1 MSCRE
6 RGKAVVRAL
15 ALIAA
20 CWLLAFGPVSSA
32 FARAGGAG
40 GHSSGGGSHGGGG
53 GHSSGGG
60 SYGGSHSGGSSGGSL
75 SGFVTVVIIIVIIL
89 VVQAQLKKRGI
100 SVGGGGGTDGD
111 GGSGPVTEDA
121 PDGPQTDAASL
132 AAFAAAHP
140 GFDAAAF
147 KQKVR
152 RGFSKIQEAWS
163 AQSLAGVRAF
173 ISDGMYQRFATQ
185 FRMMALLKQTNK
197 LDNVRLLRVEP
208 AAAREDG
215 EYDVLDVYVEA
226 SMHDAFV
233 CELDHGLDMEGD
245 APFAEYWSFIRKQK
259 APDPKG
265 DIYDANTCPACSA
278 PLPKDMGEIGTCPYC
293 DALVN
298 SGEYD
303 WVLAEITQQ
312 ADYGA
317 GAVMAPFASP
327 GLAAAAAQ
335 LQREN
340 PDFSVQMIEDK
351 ASNAFMQIM
360 TALATRNPAG
370 ARRFLSDQAFAQ
382 VSALIPL
389 GHVVFNR
396 LYLNESVLL
405 DIRRAEARHVLAVGM
420 TVTLQR
426 VEMQPSGGFVKL
438 DDEEVQRRHVLILE
452 RDVAA
457 AVGKGAL
464 YQHQCSNCG
473 APVQDSLDVKCAYC
487 SAALNSTCTE
497 WIVTEFLTDAEY
509 LKRREPR

>member
-1 MSCRE
+1 MS
-6 RGKAVVRAL
+6 
-15 ALIAA
+15 
-20 CWLLAFGPVSSA
+20 
-32 FARAGGAG
+32 
-40 GHSSGGGSHGGGG
+40 
-53 GHSSGGG
+53 GG

-75 SGFVTVVIIIVIIL
+75 SGFITFVIVIVIVL
-89 VVQAQLKKRGI
+89 VVLAQLKKRGI
-100 SVGGGGGTDGD
+100 SVGGGESAS

-121 PDGPQTDAASL
+121 PEGPQTDATSL

-197 LDNVRLLRVEP
+197 LDNVRLLRAEL
-208 AAAREDG
+208 AAARQDG
-215 EYDVLDVYVEA
+215 EYDVLEVYVEA
-226 SMHDAFV
+226 TMHDAFV
-233 CELDHGLDMEGD
+233 CELDHGLDMEGE

-259 APDPKG
+259 APDPRG

-278 PLPKDMGEIGTCPYC
+278 PLPKDLGEVGTCQYC
-293 DALVN
+293 HALVN

-327 GLAAAAAQ
+327 GLEAAVAQ
-335 LQREN
+335 VQRES
-340 PDFSVQMIEDK
+340 PDFSVQMVEDK

-360 TALATRNPAG
+360 TVLATREPSG
-370 ARRFLSDQAFAQ
+370 ARRFLSDRAFAQ
-382 VSALIPL
+382 VSAMVPQ
-389 GHVVFNR
+389 GRVVFNR

-405 DIRRAEARHVLAVGM
+405 DVRRMETRHVLAVGM
-420 TVTLQR
+420 TVTMQR
-426 VEMQPSGGFVKL
+426 VEMSPTGGLSKL
-438 DDEEVQRRHVLILE
+438 DNEEMQHRYVLILE
-452 RDVAA
+452 RDIA
-457 AVGKGAL
+457 AVPGKGAL
-464 YQHQCSNCG
+464 YQHQCSACG
-473 APVQDSLDVKCAYC
+473 APVKDSLDVACAYC
-487 SAALNSTCTE
+487 GAALNSTRAE
-497 WIVTEFLTDAEY
+497 WIVTEFLSDVEY
-509 LKRREPR
+509 LKSRQPG

>member
-1 MSCRE
+1 
-6 RGKAVVRAL
+6 
-15 ALIAA
+15 
-20 CWLLAFGPVSSA
+20 
-32 FARAGGAG
+32 
-40 GHSSGGGSHGGGG
+40 
-53 GHSSGGG
+53 
-60 SYGGSHSGGSSGGSL
+60 
-75 SGFVTVVIIIVIIL
+75 
-89 VVQAQLKKRGI
+89 
-100 SVGGGGGTDGD
+100 
-111 GGSGPVTEDA
+111 
-121 PDGPQTDAASL
+121 
-132 AAFAAAHP
+132 
-140 GFDAAAF
+140 
-147 KQKVR
+147 
-152 RGFSKIQEAWS
+152 
-163 AQSLAGVRAF
+163 
-173 ISDGMYQRFATQ
+173 
-185 FRMMALLKQTNK
+185 
-197 LDNVRLLRVEP
+197 
-208 AAAREDG
+208 
-215 EYDVLDVYVEA
+215 
-226 SMHDAFV
+226 MHDAFV

-278 PLPKDMGEIGTCPYC
+278 PLPKDLGEVGTCQYC
-293 DALVN
+293 HALVN

-317 GAVMAPFASP
+317 GAVMAPFAAP
-327 GLAAAAAQ
+327 GLEAAVAQ
-335 LQREN
+335 LQRES
-340 PDFSVQMIEDK
+340 PDFSVQMVEDK

-382 VSALIPL
+382 VSALIPP

-405 DIRRAEARHVLAVGM
+405 DVHRTEARHVLAVGM

-426 VEMQPSGGFVKL
+426 VEMQPSGGFVQL
-438 DDEEVQRRHVLILE
+438 DDEEVQHRHILILE

-473 APVQDSLDVKCAYC
+473 APVQDSLDVNCAYC
-487 SAALNSTCTE
+487 SAALNSTRTE

-509 LKRREPR
+509 LKRRQPG